1 MIRIRPTQA
10 PTFADMEVED
20 PKETKGEAGTFK
32 EEGYKL
38 GSSGN
43 QSANELDEAL
53 TKIGEREIYLEREY
67 EAAIKED
74 KELQTKPVGKI
85 EDILWRQL
93 DLEREKV
100 NAYQMGYIREKL
112 LRQKAVAELWKH

>member
-20 PKETKGEAGTFK
+20 PKETKGEAGTLK

-53 TKIGEREIYLEREY
+53 TKIGEREIHLEREY

-85 EDILWRQL
+85 EDILWR
-93 DLEREKV
+93 RTGK
-100 NAYQMGYIREKL
+100 G
-112 LRQKAVAELWKH
+112 